1 MLSMLNSHVE
11 DLWFWNLH
19 IKRLPVYAATE
30 QKEWPEIRQ
39 EPTPGSGLDRPNL
52 FDEQSSPAALR
63 IPREK
68 FSNTW
73 VTEEELY
80 RNSHLKSREQVYSY
94 NGYHPAEKVRDY
106 GANTG
111 IINYYVVQQI
121 PERYLDKFLPQRMD
135 FLRNMWRMVHFFNH
149 LKTIYLNIYVN
160 HLYLDSIIMETRWT
174 KPYQLG
180 RFIKV
185 GGAGR
190 GINCAHRNSLCVNN
204 TYISFYYPD
213 AAKSRWWGWVL
224 NINQL
229 RMMSCY
235 DR

>member
-30 QKEWPEIRQ
+30 QKEWPEIRP
-39 EPTPGSGLDRPNL
+39 ELTPGSGLDRPNL

-94 NGYHPAEKVRDY
+94 NGYHPAEY

-111 IINYYVVQQI
+111 IIVQQI
-121 PERYLDKFLPQRMD
+121 PRKIFGQIFTTTDGFSSEYVK
-135 FLRNMWRMVHFFNH
+135 NGAFF
-149 LKTIYLNIYVN
+149 
-160 HLYLDSIIMETRWT
+160 
-174 KPYQLG
+174 
-180 RFIKV
+180 
-185 GGAGR
+185 
-190 GINCAHRNSLCVNN
+190 
-204 TYISFYYPD
+204 
-213 AAKSRWWGWVL
+213 
-224 NINQL
+224 
-229 RMMSCY
+229 
-235 DR
+235 